1 MDIVI
6 ESSTEVKQ
14 RGVKNGLARVP
25 YFNGAEFYT
34 STNKSGVR
42 DQPWGVDEIFTGAI
56 NRAKGAY
63 GSREAHFGAGVES
76 GAILVAIREGF
87 SLNFTACVLWDGK
100 KLYPGCGMSFKIPD
114 SASELMRRE
123 IDLQT
128 ALHLAGITDDPKIGK
143 GKGLISL
150 ITNGEFDRARLI
162 EQATYI
168 AGSLVGKIKL
178 GY

>member
-1 MDIVI
+1 
-6 ESSTEVKQ
+6 
-14 RGVKNGLARVP
+14 
-25 YFNGAEFYT
+25 
-34 STNKSGVR
+34 
-42 DQPWGVDEIFTGAI
+42 
-56 NRAKGAY
+56 
-63 GSREAHFGAGVES
+63 
-76 GAILVAIREGF
+76 
-87 SLNFTACVLWDGK
+87 
-100 KLYPGCGMSFKIPD
+100 MSFKIPD